1 MIRSLV
7 VCLTLGVFF
16 ASSQAQEQE
25 DDAFT
30 AFKRARGDASW
41 IASTADHVRADTA
54 FRPIPPLSELPVDP
68 DKRQLGFA
76 LYHDARLSANNTV
89 ACSSCHN
96 GMHGGTDNLPL
107 SIGIQGRIGKVNAPT
122 IFNSAFNFRQFW
134 DGRAFDL
141 GEQALGPLSNP
152 LEMGH
157 DLRSVVSFVAS
168 DAGYSDQFNA
178 IYPDGVTAANI
189 GNAIAEHS
197 RSMVRDDSR
206 FNAYL
211 QGDQSALSAQEL
223 RGWER
228 FQAVGCAS
236 CHNGINL
243 GGNSYQRVSNIVDF
257 YSDRPL
263 RPADDGLVSRTGREQ
278 DRHVFKVPSLN
289 NVALTAPYFHDGSVN
304 TLQEAVTL
312 MAKTQA
318 GRNLEGEEVE
328 DIVAFLQSLSSE
340 FFASRGPGA
349 MGGGMM
355 RQGMMRHMHQQGH
368 HGAGA
373 MNHGQQHMMRS
384 PSSGGHGPR

>member
-1 MIRSLV
+1 MIRSLTFCFSV
-7 VCLTLGVFF
+7 GICLGLLQTQGQ
-16 ASSQAQEQE
+16 ASERE
-25 DDAFT
+25 VEAFT
-30 AFKRARGDASW
+30 AFKQARGEASW
-41 IASTADHVRADTA
+41 IASTADHARADTA
-54 FRPIPPLSELPVDP
+54 FRPIPPLAELPVDSA
-68 DKRQLGFA
+68 KRQLGFA

-168 DAGYSDQFNA
+168 DAGYSEQFNA

-197 RSMVRDDSR
+197 RSMVRADSR

-211 QGDQSALSAQEL
+211 QGEHSALSAQEI

-243 GGNSYQRVSNIVDF
+243 GGNSYQRATNIVDF
-257 YSDRPL
+257 YSDRLL
-263 RPADDGLVSRTGREQ
+263 RPADDGLFSRTGREQ

-289 NVALTAPYFHDGSVN
+289 NVALTAPYYHDGSVE

-318 GRNLEGEEVE
+318 GRNLDGEEVE
-328 DIVAFLQSLSSE
+328 DIVAFLQSLSSK

-349 MGGGMM
+349 MRGGMM
-355 RQGMMRHMHQQGH
+355 RQMHQQGH

-373 MNHGQQHMMRS
+373 MNHGERHMMRS
-384 PSSGGHGPR
+384 PSSGGNAPR